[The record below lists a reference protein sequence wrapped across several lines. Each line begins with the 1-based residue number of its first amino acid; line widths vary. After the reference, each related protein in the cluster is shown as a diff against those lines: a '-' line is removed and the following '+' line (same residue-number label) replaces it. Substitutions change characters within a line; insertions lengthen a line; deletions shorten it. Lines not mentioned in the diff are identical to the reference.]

1 MTSVSHDV
9 SHRAADLPRLDRVVI
24 PRWLREHRRAVAR
37 AARPDAVASGIA
49 QEILNRSLPGRELT
63 FEEIMRAQGVKPFDA
78 EEHRRRASLL
88 TSEDWAELRAALAE
102 AREQ

>member
-1 MTSVSHDV
+1 MTSVARDV
-9 SHRAADLPRLDRVVI
+9 SRRAPDLPRLDRMVI
-24 PRWLREHRRAVAR
+24 PRWLREHRRAQTR
-37 AARPDAVASGIA
+37 AARPDAVASGVA

-63 FEEIMRAQGVKPFDA
+63 FEETMRAQGVTPFDA
-78 EEHRRRASLL
+78 EDYRRRRSLL